1 MSFDIDHH
9 DGIEVVHLNVARL
22 DINTSRQFKALMDDQ
37 SIKPGDRV
45 ILDFDGVE
53 FLDSTGLGMLVQLMK
68 YLAAPKQMVL
78 CHVKAKAIVD
88 ILYMTRMNQA
98 FNIQDSLEQA
108 KAVLN
113 NQ

>member
-22 DINTSRQFKALMDDQ
+22 DINTSRQLKALMDDQ

-53 FLDSTGLGMLVQLMK
+53 FLDSTGLGMLVQVMK
-68 YLAAPKQMVL
+68 YLAVPGQMVL